1 MRAFA
6 VSLAAFLLLA
16 GSAGGHTRAANKA
29 RARRDARVLLG
40 RLRLPA
46 GAVISATEPSAGG
59 AALAHPGYTSASSAL
74 VDRRAWWTVPGS
86 ISQVAAFVKS
96 HPPRGG
102 KRSTTGSM
110 QGGSTTDLFVGF
122 SWPPVR
128 GVLWQRQ
135 LVVVFAQLPD
145 GITGVRADAEVEW
158 TVPRPAAERVPPGAG
173 LLTVARNTLPG
184 WPPPLS
190 LAVTDKTRIRRLAA
204 MLDRL
209 PVLQPVA
216 VACPALF
223 AAPTISLTF
232 SAASGGP
239 PLARATMPVDGPE
252 GSCAPITFAV
262 RGRQERPL
270 YAFPSFRHRVS
281 KVLGV
286 ALR

>member
-1 MRAFA
+1 LP
-6 VSLAAFLLLA
+6 VILAGALLLV
-16 GSAGGHTRAANKA
+16 GSASAHTLAGNKRAAH
-29 RARRDARVLLG
+29 RDARVLLG
-40 RLRLPA
+40 RLQLPA
-46 GAVISATEPSAGG
+46 GAVQSASEPDGG
-59 AALAHPGYTSASSAL
+59 GMALARPGYTTASAAL
-74 VDRRAWWTVPGS
+74 VDHHAWWTVPGS
-86 ISQVAAFVKS
+86 MSQVAAFVKA
-96 HPPRGG
+96 HPPMGA
-102 KRSTTGSM
+102 KRSTTGSAV
-110 QGGSTTDLFVGF
+110 QNGSITETFVGF
-122 SWPPVR
+122 SWRAIR

-135 LVVVFAQLPD
+135 LVVVLAGLPD
-145 GITGVRADAEVEW
+145 GVTGVRADAEVEW
-158 TVPRPAAERVPPGAG
+158 TVPRPAIERVPPGAG
-173 LLTVARNTLPG
+173 LLTVARSTLPG

-209 PVLQPVA
+209 PILQPVA

-281 KVLGV
+281 KVLGIT
-286 ALR
+286 LR